1 MFSDF
6 EVTAKTSGALT
17 SSTLLRKTNKN
28 SAMLFNN
35 TFTRC
40 SIGQKGS
47 VLYARQ
53 ISNIIVRSN
62 EFEYNRPSM
71 ALYLSSRMM
80 PYQVILLGKTYAR
93 PYLYN
98 NDPNDSILKNSKTND
113 EW

>member
-1 MFSDF
+1 
-6 EVTAKTSGALT
+6 
-17 SSTLLRKTNKN
+17 
-28 SAMLFNN
+28 
-35 TFTRC
+35 
-40 SIGQKGS
+40 
-47 VLYARQ
+47 
-53 ISNIIVRSN
+53 
-62 EFEYNRPSM
+62 M